1 MLIRV
6 NVGDS
11 AGRCGGETVLDAGSV
26 GAEVGGK
33 VVEAILEEDLGAKFG
48 GDVVDTRLEEVL
60 GAEVGGDVVLK
71 IEKVLEGLLP
81 RSGSKYRFTWLL
93 DDACGVAALS
103 HSSSSSSS
111 VSKYGCK
118 AAGV

>member
-1 MLIRV
+1 MV
-6 NVGDS
+6 AGTVGAED
-11 AGRCGGETVLDAGSV
+11 GGDVVVTGLDAAL
-26 GAEVGGK
+26 GAEVGGD
-33 VVEAILEEDLGAKFG
+33 VVVTGLEEA
-48 GDVVDTRLEEVL
+48 L

-71 IEKVLEGLLP
+71 IDTVLEGLLIS
-81 RSGSKYRFTWLL
+81 SGSKYRFTWLL

-111 VSKYGCK
+111 SSVSRYGCK